1 MSLQRTLTLRNILQ
15 PESRDKIPSMR
26 KAVCFLALAFPLLAW
41 SQQEPTWSRVYEVSL
56 AHAFPGHEQSIEAA
70 AARSARVRASEDYG
84 ATLLKVRQ
92 SGSGGMDAQVMSG
105 ASSVQTLRHTQR
117 TDAHGRVWSDFQFLV
132 QINSADMHRQ
142 VSAVRNLAPT
152 SLEARRA
159 ARSAEILEHQ
169 VRAQRSPQEPDH
181 RIATMV
187 LQSLQR
193 GE

>member
-1 MSLQRTLTLRNILQ
+1 
-15 PESRDKIPSMR
+15 MR
-26 KAVCFLALAFPLLAW
+26 KAACILALVFPVLAW
-41 SQQEPTWSRVYEVSL
+41 SQQEPPWSRVYEVSL

-117 TDAHGRVWSDFQFLV
+117 TDAQGRVWSDFSFLV
-132 QINSADMHRQ
+132 QIDAADMHRQ
-142 VSAVRNLAPT
+142 VSAVRNLDPT

-169 VRAQRSPQEPDH
+169 VRAQRSPLEPDH

-193 GE
+193 GQ

>member
-41 SQQEPTWSRVYEVSL
+41 SQQQTPWSRVYEVSL
-56 AHAFPGHEQSIEAA
+56 AHAFPEQNIEAA

-92 SGSGGMDAQVMSG
+92 SSSGGMDAQVMSG
-105 ASSVQTLRHTQR
+105 ASSVQTLSHTQR
-117 TDAHGRVWSDFQFLV
+117 TDAQGRVWSDFQFLV
-132 QINSADMHRQ
+132 QIDSADMHRQ
-142 VSAVRNLAPT
+142 VSAVRNLDPN